1 MGREV
6 DFAEWFE
13 RATGHYPYAYQ
24 RALAHA
30 TPPPSVV
37 HLPTGS
43 GKTQALIAAWL
54 HQRRAGSGPRR
65 LVYAL
70 PMRSLVE
77 QTVRVARDM
86 REQLGLAPDDLPVHV
101 LMGGEP
107 VPKDD
112 WRLRPAA
119 DQIIVGTIDMLL
131 SRALNRGY
139 AESRFAW
146 PVAFG
151 LLNSDCRWV
160 FDEVQLMGP
169 ARATSAQ
176 LDGLRATFG
185 TALPCETVWVSATV
199 DAGALETV
207 DRPQLGEVWTLPE
220 EDRSGRLA
228 TRLEATKR
236 LERVDLNGIKDAD
249 APRAIAE
256 LAIDRHVRGT
266 RTLIVLNRVDRA
278 QDAFRRLL
286 EVRDDPVELGVVL
299 LHSRFRPPDR
309 KRHMQEMLGEPPPG
323 GAIIVATQVVEAG
336 IDISSRTLLTETAPF
351 SSIVQRLGRCNREG
365 EYPEATV
372 LWLDRGPVTDDAAG
386 RKAAAPYPPSDL
398 EASRT
403 ALLDLEGSSL
413 SPAALEGVDVPETA
427 DDPAVVRRRDLLDL
441 FDTSPDLSGMDI
453 DIAPFIR
460 ADDDRNVTVV
470 FRDLGSDAP
479 PRISGTDEPEPR
491 PSELVQVPR
500 ASLRDRVC
508 WVADHLDG
516 EWLRRR
522 GRDVPPGATVML
534 SAADGGYDPEI
545 GWDGKSKRAVDPVA
559 AEEARPLQGFPSD
572 TGTESQAPQEL
583 AEHLAD
589 VARTAAE
596 LTDAIGLSRWRDVLH
611 AAGALHDVGKA
622 HPVFQATL
630 RKAIREATELPE
642 GDRRVWAKS
651 GVRGGRHERRY
662 FRHELAS
669 ALAVSSADGGI
680 EVPQADLTTYLVA
693 AHHGRVRLSIRPA
706 PGESRP
712 PGVDEGARFALGV
725 ADGDS
730 LPEVKTPIGTIPATS
745 LNLAGMELGADP
757 SWSDVVLRLRDASDL
772 GPFRLGFLEALLRVA
787 DWRASA

>member
-24 RALAHA
+24 RSLADA
-30 TPPPSVV
+30 TPPPSVI
-37 HLPTGS
+37 HIPTGG

-54 HQRRAGSGPRR
+54 HQRRAGSAPRR

-77 QTVRVARDM
+77 QTVRVAHDIRQ
-86 REQLGLAPDDLPVHV
+86 RLNLAPDVLPIHV

-107 VPKDD
+107 TPKDD
-112 WRLRPAA
+112 WRLRPEA

-176 LDGLRATFG
+176 LDGLRAAFG
-185 TALPCETVWVSATV
+185 TALPCETVWVSATI

-207 DRPQLGEVWTLPE
+207 DRPHLGDVWTLPE
-220 EDRSGRLA
+220 EDRSGPLA

-236 LERVDLNGIKDAD
+236 LERVDLTGIKDTD
-249 APRAIAE
+249 VPRAIAE
-256 LAIDRHVRGT
+256 HAFSSHVRGT

-278 QDAFRRLL
+278 QNAFRRLL
-286 EVRDDPVELGVVL
+286 ELRGDPAELGVVL

-309 KRHMQEMLGEPPPG
+309 ERHMQEMLGEPPPG
-323 GAIIVATQVVEAG
+323 GAIIVSTQVVEAG
-336 IDISSRTLLTETAPF
+336 VDISSRTLLTETAPF

-365 EYPEATV
+365 EHPEANV
-372 LWLDRGPVTDDAAG
+372 LWLDRGPLADGAAG
-386 RKAAAPYPPSDL
+386 RKAAAPYLPIDL
-398 EASRT
+398 EATRV

-413 SPAALEGVDVPETA
+413 SPAALEGVEVPENA

-479 PRISGTDEPEPR
+479 PRVPGTDEPEPR
-491 PSELVQVPR
+491 PVELVQVPR

-516 EWLRRR
+516 DWLGRR

-545 GWDGKSKRAVDPVA
+545 GWDVRSKRAVDPVA
-559 AEEARPLQGFPSD
+559 AEEARPLQAFGSD
-572 TGTESQAPQEL
+572 TGTEARAAQEL

-589 VARTAAE
+589 VAREAAE
-596 LTDAIGLSRWRDVLH
+596 LANAIGLSRWREMLH

-622 HPVFQATL
+622 HPVFQATI
-630 RKAIREATELPE
+630 RKAIGVPE
-642 GDRRVWAKS
+642 DDRRVWAKS

-669 ALAVSSADGGI
+669 ALAVSSLDGAI
-680 EVPQADLTTYLVA
+680 EVPQRDLTSYLVA
-693 AHHGRVRLSIRPA
+693 AHHGRIRVSIRPA

-712 PGVDEGARFALGV
+712 PGVDERARFALGV
-725 ADGDS
+725 ADGDP
-730 LPEVKTPIGTIPATS
+730 LPEVGTPIGTIPATS
-745 LNLAGMELGADP
+745 LSLEGMELGAAP
-757 SWSDVVLRLRDASDL
+757 SWSDLVLRMRDDGDL

-787 DWRASA
+787 DWRASG